1 MKSHFITS
9 DTYRTGFVLQNRTEK
24 RSRTTEDEK
33 KDTFDKIITV
43 SSYELQARGLTDR
56 EENQK
61 IAEQKAG
68 NI

>member
-1 MKSHFITS
+1 MKPQFIAS

-68 NI
+68 KI

>member
-1 MKSHFITS
+1 M
-9 DTYRTGFVLQNRTEK
+9 GFVLQNRTEK

-68 NI
+68 KI

>member
-1 MKSHFITS
+1 MKSHFIAS

>member
-1 MKSHFITS
+1 MKSHFIAS

-68 NI
+68 KI